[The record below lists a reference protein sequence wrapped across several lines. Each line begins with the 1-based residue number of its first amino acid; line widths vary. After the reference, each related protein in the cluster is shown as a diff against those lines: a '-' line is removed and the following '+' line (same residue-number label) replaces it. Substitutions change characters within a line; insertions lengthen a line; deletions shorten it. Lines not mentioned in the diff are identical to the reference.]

1 MRGFKARERGRSLLS
16 QLLLIVSFLIFLTG
30 GCYFAYVF
38 YSTVKE
44 VVAHAQ
50 LPSLPNLY
58 LPIPGKGGARGMVIM
73 AEVPKWEEKE
83 RVNILLLGIDK
94 RPVEEGPWRTDTMIL
109 ATIDPTSKTAG
120 LLSIPR
126 DLWVTVPGYD
136 ENRINTAHYTGDL
149 EDYPGGGPALAKKTV
164 QYNLGVPVHCYI
176 RIDFDGFRK
185 IIDTIGGIDIDVKEP
200 IKDEKY
206 PDENYGYDPLYI
218 PAGLQHM
225 DGDLALKY
233 ARTRH
238 GGSDFERAKRQQEV
252 LFAIRE
258 QALRLNLLPKIPEL
272 MVTLADTVQTDFQPS
287 DILTLAQI
295 ASQID
300 PKDIR
305 TSVIDESKTVRHIT
319 PTGADVL
326 LPIRDEIRPLIDE
339 MFTSPPPTVQMTT
352 VPVVVPSEIVEEAAR
367 IVIQNGTT
375 RAELAAQTANFLKKR
390 GYQVEGFSNA
400 DRFDYQKTI
409 IIDYTGKSSTIGHL
423 AQMFKVSPE
432 DIRRSPNLKSDVDI
446 RLILGEDFQLP
457 ESGYMGLGD
466 DVSLQLLP

>member
-1 MRGFKARERGRSLLS
+1 MRGSKARRRGLSLLS
-16 QLLLIVSFLIFLTG
+16 QVFLSVFFLIFLVG

-50 LPSLPNLY
+50 LPSFSNLY
-58 LPIPGKGGARGMVIM
+58 LPVPAKGGGRGRVIIT
-73 AEVPKWEEKE
+73 EKPKWEEKE
-83 RVNILLLGIDK
+83 RVNILLLGIDR

-109 ATIDPTSKTAG
+109 ATIDPASKTAG

-126 DLWVTVPGYD
+126 DLWATVPGYE

-164 QYNLGVPVHCYI
+164 QYNLGLTVHYYI

-185 IIDTIGGIDIDVKEP
+185 IIDAIGGIDIDVKEP
-200 IKDEKY
+200 IKDDKY

-238 GGSDFERAKRQQEV
+238 GGSDFERAERQQEV

-272 MVTLADTVQTDFQPS
+272 MVTLADAVQTDLQPS
-287 DILTLAQI
+287 DILTLARV

-305 TSVIDESKTVRHIT
+305 TIVIDESMTAKHIT

-326 LPIRDEIRPLIDE
+326 LPIRDRIRPLINE
-339 MFTSPPPTVQMTT
+339 MFTSPPPTIQMTK
-352 VPVVVPSEIVEEAAR
+352 VPVVVPPEIVDEAAR
-367 IVIQNGTT
+367 IAIQNGTS
-375 RAELAAQTANFLKKR
+375 RAELASQTANFLKKR
-390 GYQVEGFSNA
+390 GYQVKGFG
-400 DRFDYQKTI
+400 DTGRFDYQKTI
-409 IIDYTGKSSTIGHL
+409 IIDYTGKSSTIEHL

-432 DIRRSPNLKSDVDI
+432 DIRHSPNLKSDVDI

-457 ESGYMGLGD
+457 E
-466 DVSLQLLP
+466 